1 MAIQCQYCGT
11 DLPRDDARF
20 CNNCGM
26 LVPSHPFSPQS
37 ISAAKINA
45 SQSPAPAQA
54 RDEGKPVLREQVAH
68 LPPARPSALPARNA
82 PSSWHGQYTLSEQ
95 DEQEKKGPSD
105 TALAEPQ
112 EKLPETPQPE
122 MDDEEDVA
130 EEPAQPE
137 QPPSPAPQP
146 RPLPNVARV
155 RDGARDRSPQ
165 RKSAAPSPR
174 TPVWPTAMTHVSV
187 NEPAEGKAL
196 PEQQTP
202 PIAPAPGRELHVR
215 VWEPEVE
222 ESSESEHADENR
234 QDVEDLPTRAIAAV
248 PAERANAQEQSVELL
263 PTSPLDLSH
272 REPAQARPEEEP
284 PTSPLPQQSSE
295 PTDSSP
301 YDIENQSTTALPP
314 SKGAPSQA
322 GNTILEAPTQN
333 VNIDTRRSSR
343 PGNTPS
349 QAGNTMLEAPTQ
361 NVYIDKRQPEAVQR
375 VPAPHT
381 PPPVQEPAAGVAQ
394 DNRGQAPVRPQKRS
408 RLPLLVGALLLV
420 ILILAGIGAWIAAAQ
435 PFSVAPITQPQLS
448 FSNAQLGIALSYPN
462 GWTQQVTPGAPGA
475 AHFFASNHTAG
486 VDIIVADAGDVNAA
500 LQQQATKLGL
510 SGTKAGAALSFAGT
524 TWQQSQGN
532 LQQSGAN
539 YTVTLLAAVHGSHLY
554 TIVQQAPQSNY
565 ADWEQTF
572 FSPLRSSLKF
582 L

>member
-1 MAIQCQYCGT
+1 MFVAIQCQYCGT
-11 DLPRDDARF
+11 DLPRDDAHF

-45 SQSPAPAQA
+45 SQSPAPTQA

-68 LPPARPSALPARNA
+68 LPPARPSSLPARNA

-95 DEQEKKGPSD
+95 GEQEKKGPPD
-105 TALAEPQ
+105 TTLAEPH
-112 EKLPETPQPE
+112 EKLPETPKPE
-122 MDDEEDVA
+122 IDDEEEVA
-130 EEPAQPE
+130 EEGAQPE
-137 QPPSPAPQP
+137 QPSSPASQP

-155 RDGARDRSPQ
+155 RDGARDRAPKRQ
-165 RKSAAPSPR
+165 SAAQSPR
-174 TPVWPTAMTHVSV
+174 SPVWPTAMTHVSV
-187 NEPAEGKAL
+187 NEPAEEKAL

-202 PIAPAPGRELHVR
+202 SVASAPGRELHVR

-222 ESSESEHADENR
+222 TPSESADENIH
-234 QDVEDLPTRAIAAV
+234 DVEDLPTRAIAAL
-248 PAERANAQEQSVELL
+248 PAERANSQEKSVELL
-263 PTSPLDLSH
+263 PTSPLELPRS
-272 REPAQARPEEEP
+272 EPAQASPEEEP

-295 PTDSSP
+295 STDGSP
-301 YDIENQSTTALPP
+301 YDVENQSTTALPP
-314 SKGAPSQA
+314 SKSA
-322 GNTILEAPTQN
+322 
-333 VNIDTRRSSR
+333 
-343 PGNTPS
+343 PS
-349 QAGNTMLEAPTQ
+349 QAGNTMLDAPTQ
-361 NVYIDKRQPEAVQR
+361 NAYIDKRQPEAVQR
-375 VPAPHT
+375 VPSPRT
-381 PPPVQEPAAGVAQ
+381 PLPAQEPGAAGAAQ
-394 DNRGQAPVRPQKRS
+394 DNRGQAPVKPGKRS
-408 RLPLLVGALLLV
+408 HLPLLVGALLLV

-462 GWTQQVTPGAPGA
+462 GWTQQVGPGA

-510 SGTKAGAALSFAGT
+510 SGTKAGAALTFAGT

-565 ADWEQTF
+565 ADWEQAF
-572 FSPLRSSLKF
+572 FSPLRGSLKF

>member
-1 MAIQCQYCGT
+1 MFVAIQCQYCGT
-11 DLPRDDARF
+11 DLPRDDVRF

-45 SQSPAPAQA
+45 SQSPAQA

-68 LPPARPSALPARNA
+68 LPPARPSPLPARNA
-82 PSSWHGQYTLSEQ
+82 PSSWHGQYTLTEES
-95 DEQEKKGPSD
+95 EQEKKGPPD
-105 TALAEPQ
+105 TTLAEPQ

-122 MDDEEDVA
+122 MDDEEEVA

-137 QPPSPAPQP
+137 RLLSPAPQP

-155 RDGARDRSPQ
+155 RDGARDRVPK
-165 RKSAAPSPR
+165 RKSAAQSPR
-174 TPVWPTAMTHVSV
+174 SPVWPTAMTHVSV
-187 NEPAEGKAL
+187 NEPAEENAL
-196 PEQQTP
+196 PAQQTP
-202 PIAPAPGRELHVR
+202 SVAHAPERELHVR
-215 VWEPEVE
+215 VWEPEAE
-222 ESSESEHADENR
+222 APSESEHAEENA
-234 QDVEDLPTRAIAAV
+234 QDIEDLPTRAIAAF
-248 PAERANAQEQSVELL
+248 PAERANSQEQSVELL
-263 PTSPLDLSH
+263 PTSPLELPRS
-272 REPAQARPEEEP
+272 EPAQASPEEEP

-295 PTDSSP
+295 PTDGSP
-301 YDIENQSTTALPP
+301 YDVENQSTTALPP
-314 SKGAPSQA
+314 SKGTPSQA
-322 GNTILEAPTQN
+322 GNTMLPAPEQDAR
-333 VNIDTRRSSR
+333 IDNRPPSR
-343 PGNTPS
+343 PGNAPS

-361 NVYIDKRQPEAVQR
+361 SVYIDKRQPEAVQR
-375 VPAPHT
+375 VPAPRT
-381 PPPVQEPAAGVAQ
+381 PLPVQEPVAAGVAQ
-394 DNRGQAPVRPQKRS
+394 DNRGQAPVRPQRRS

-420 ILILAGIGAWIAAAQ
+420 ILIVGGVGAWIAAAQ

-462 GWTQQVTPGAPGA
+462 GWTQQVGPGA

-486 VDIIVADAGDVNAA
+486 VDITVANAGDVNAA

-565 ADWEQTF
+565 ADWEQAF
-572 FSPLRSSLKF
+572 FSPLRGSLKF

>member
-1 MAIQCQYCGT
+1 MFVAIQCQYCGT
-11 DLPRDDARF
+11 DLPRDDAHF

-45 SQSPAPAQA
+45 SQSPAPTKA

-68 LPPARPSALPARNA
+68 LPPARPSSLPARNA

-95 DEQEKKGPSD
+95 GEQEEKGPPD
-105 TALAEPQ
+105 MTLAEPH
-112 EKLPETPQPE
+112 EKLPETPKPE
-122 MDDEEDVA
+122 IDDEEEVA
-130 EEPAQPE
+130 EEGAQPE
-137 QPPSPAPQP
+137 QPSSPASQP

-155 RDGARDRSPQ
+155 RDGARDRAPK
-165 RKSAAPSPR
+165 RKSAAQSPR
-174 TPVWPTAMTHVSV
+174 SPVWPTAMTHVSV
-187 NEPAEGKAL
+187 NEPAEEKAL
-196 PEQQTP
+196 PEQPTP
-202 PIAPAPGRELHVR
+202 SVAPAPGRELHVR

-222 ESSESEHADENR
+222 TPSESADENA
-234 QDVEDLPTRAIAAV
+234 QDVEDLPTRAIAAL
-248 PAERANAQEQSVELL
+248 PAERANSQEQSVELL
-263 PTSPLDLSH
+263 PTSPLELS
-272 REPAQARPEEEP
+272 RSEPAQASPEEEP
-284 PTSPLPQQSSE
+284 PTSPLPQQSSA

-301 YDIENQSTTALPP
+301 YDVENQSTTALPP
-314 SKGAPSQA
+314 SKSA
-322 GNTILEAPTQN
+322 
-333 VNIDTRRSSR
+333 
-343 PGNTPS
+343 PS
-349 QAGNTMLEAPTQ
+349 QAGNTMLDAPTQ
-361 NVYIDKRQPEAVQR
+361 NAYIDKRQPEAVQR
-375 VPAPHT
+375 VPAPRT
-381 PPPVQEPAAGVAQ
+381 PLPPVQEPVAAGVAQ
-394 DNRGQAPVRPQKRS
+394 DNRGQAPARPQKRS

-420 ILILAGIGAWIAAAQ
+420 ILILAGIGAWIAVAQ

-462 GWTQQVTPGAPGA
+462 GWTQQVGPGA

-486 VDIIVADAGDVNAA
+486 VDIIVANAGDVNAA

-510 SGTKAGAALSFAGT
+510 SGTKAGTALSFAGT

-565 ADWEQTF
+565 ADWEQAF
-572 FSPLRSSLKF
+572 FSPLRGSLKF

>member
-1 MAIQCQYCGT
+1 
-11 DLPRDDARF
+11 
-20 CNNCGM
+20 M

-45 SQSPAPAQA
+45 SQSPAQA

-68 LPPARPSALPARNA
+68 LPPARPSPLPARNA
-82 PSSWHGQYTLSEQ
+82 PSSWHGQYTLTEES
-95 DEQEKKGPSD
+95 EQEKKGPPD
-105 TALAEPQ
+105 TTLAEPQ

-122 MDDEEDVA
+122 MDDEEEVA

-137 QPPSPAPQP
+137 RLLSPAPQP

-155 RDGARDRSPQ
+155 RDGARDRAPK
-165 RKSAAPSPR
+165 RKSAAQSPR
-174 TPVWPTAMTHVSV
+174 SPVWPTAMTHVSV
-187 NEPAEGKAL
+187 NEPAEENAL
-196 PEQQTP
+196 PAQQTP
-202 PIAPAPGRELHVR
+202 SVAHAPERELHVR
-215 VWEPEVE
+215 VWEPEAE
-222 ESSESEHADENR
+222 APSESEHAEENA
-234 QDVEDLPTRAIAAV
+234 QDIEDLPTRAIAAF
-248 PAERANAQEQSVELL
+248 PAERANSQEQSVELL
-263 PTSPLDLSH
+263 PTSPLELPRS
-272 REPAQARPEEEP
+272 EPAQASPEEEP

-295 PTDSSP
+295 PTDGSP
-301 YDIENQSTTALPP
+301 YDVENQSSTALPP
-314 SKGAPSQA
+314 SKG
-322 GNTILEAPTQN
+322 
-333 VNIDTRRSSR
+333 
-343 PGNTPS
+343 TPS

-361 NVYIDKRQPEAVQR
+361 SVYIDKRQPEAVQR
-375 VPAPHT
+375 VPAPRT
-381 PPPVQEPAAGVAQ
+381 PLPVQEPVAAGVAQ
-394 DNRGQAPVRPQKRS
+394 DNRGQAPVRPQRRS

-420 ILILAGIGAWIAAAQ
+420 ILIVGGVGAWIAAAQ

-462 GWTQQVTPGAPGA
+462 GWTQQVGPGA

-486 VDIIVADAGDVNAA
+486 VDITVANAGDVNAA

-565 ADWEQTF
+565 ADWEQAF
-572 FSPLRSSLKF
+572 FSPLRGSLKF

>member
-11 DLPRDDARF
+11 DLPRDDAHF

-45 SQSPAPAQA
+45 SQSPAQA

-68 LPPARPSALPARNA
+68 LPPARPSSLPARNA
-82 PSSWHGQYTLSEQ
+82 PSSWHGQYTLAEQ
-95 DEQEKKGPSD
+95 SKQEEKGPPD

-122 MDDEEDVA
+122 MDDEEEVA

-137 QPPSPAPQP
+137 RPLSPAPQP
-146 RPLPNVARV
+146 QPLPNVARV
-155 RDGARDRSPQ
+155 RDGARDRAPK
-165 RKSAAPSPR
+165 RKSAAQSSR
-174 TPVWPTAMTHVSV
+174 SPVWPTAMTHVSV
-187 NEPAEGKAL
+187 NEPAEEKAL

-202 PIAPAPGRELHVR
+202 SVAPAPGRELHVR

-222 ESSESEHADENR
+222 APSESEHADENI
-234 QDVEDLPTRAIAAV
+234 QDVEDLPTRAIAAL
-248 PAERANAQEQSVELL
+248 PAERANSQEQSVELL
-263 PTSPLDLSH
+263 PTSPLELPRS
-272 REPAQARPEEEP
+272 EPVQASPEEEP

-295 PTDSSP
+295 PTDGSP
-301 YDIENQSTTALPP
+301 YDVENQSTTALPP

-322 GNTILEAPTQN
+322 GNTMLEAPTRN
-333 VNIDTRRSSR
+333 VNIDKRPPSR
-343 PGNTPS
+343 PGNVPS

-361 NVYIDKRQPEAVQR
+361 SVYIDKRQPEAVQR
-375 VPAPHT
+375 VPAPRT
-381 PPPVQEPAAGVAQ
+381 PPPVQEPVAAGAAQ

-408 RLPLLVGALLLV
+408 RLPLLVGALLLI
-420 ILILAGIGAWIAAAQ
+420 ILIVGGVGAWIAAAQ

-462 GWTQQVTPGAPGA
+462 GWTQQVGPGV

-486 VDIIVADAGDVNAA
+486 VDIIVANAGDVNAA

-565 ADWEQTF
+565 ADWEQAF
-572 FSPLRSSLKF
+572 FSPLRGSLKF